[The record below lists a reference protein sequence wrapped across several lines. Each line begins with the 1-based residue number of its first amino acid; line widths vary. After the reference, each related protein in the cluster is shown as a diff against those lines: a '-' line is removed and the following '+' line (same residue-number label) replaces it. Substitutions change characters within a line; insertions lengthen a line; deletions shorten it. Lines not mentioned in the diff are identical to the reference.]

1 MSKIETDKKTYTQ
14 QNTVLQRQNNN
25 NNAKQKSDYLFY
37 RFTRSN
43 NSNESKSLTWNNT
56 GDAKKIEHLT
66 TLTKHGLLQW
76 VSARLHSSIDRQVI
90 ITALIRSEA
99 YVAYAFVAY
108 VSAKVV
114 KPLLWLVIND
124 RVLCSP

>member
-43 NSNESKSLTWNNT
+43 NSNESKSLT
-56 GDAKKIEHLT
+56 
-66 TLTKHGLLQW
+66 
-76 VSARLHSSIDRQVI
+76 
-90 ITALIRSEA
+90 
-99 YVAYAFVAY
+99 
-108 VSAKVV
+108 
-114 KPLLWLVIND
+114 
-124 RVLCSP
+124 